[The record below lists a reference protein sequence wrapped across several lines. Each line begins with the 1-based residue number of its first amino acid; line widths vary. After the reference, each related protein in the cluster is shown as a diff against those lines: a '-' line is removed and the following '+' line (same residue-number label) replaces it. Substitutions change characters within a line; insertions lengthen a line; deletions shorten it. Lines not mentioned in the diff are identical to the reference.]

1 MSISSDNGLPACDG
15 PSTGAT
21 YTSGV
26 ADDER
31 SLPGRGYPRLLQLL
45 ELVADAEEP
54 LTVGEVAQRLGIP
67 KSTAWVLVQ
76 HLLVR
81 GYVLEQGDD
90 RGFVVGPSLY
100 RLATAALHR
109 HPIRPLARPFL
120 AELREQIGADIYLA
134 ARSGDEVVYLDRL
147 EGSHM
152 LQIATPLSAP
162 RPLHC
167 TAAGKLML
175 ALSTDGLWERFRERS
190 PHLPASTRNTITEL
204 KALEREIRRTA
215 QRGYGLSDGE
225 RYEGVF
231 SIAAPVVE
239 PDGGLV
245 AAVVASEYAPTMR
258 ADLDRRVA
266 AVCGT
271 AARVSR
277 AWATV
282 ATDDGPRRRTGAGT
296 GTGVG

>member
-1 MSISSDNGLPACDG
+1 M
-15 PSTGAT
+15 
-21 YTSGV
+21 
-26 ADDER
+26 ADEER

-45 ELVADAEEP
+45 ELVVDAEDP
-54 LTVGEVAQRLGIP
+54 LTVGEIAVRLGIP

-76 HLLVR
+76 HLLAR
-81 GYVLEQGDD
+81 GYLLEQHD

-120 AELREQIGADIYLA
+120 AELREQIGAHIYLA
-134 ARSGDEVVYLDRL
+134 ARSGDEVVYIDRL

-167 TAAGKLML
+167 TAAGKLAL
-175 ALSTDGLWERFRERS
+175 ALSSDGLWERFRSRGA
-190 PHLPASTRNTITEL
+190 HLPASTRNTITDA

-231 SIAAPVVE
+231 SIAAPVLE
-239 PDGGLV
+239 PDGELV

-277 AWATV
+277 AWATL
-282 ATDDGPRRRTGAGT
+282 ASDDRSPRRSGRRTG
-296 GTGVG
+296 

>member
-1 MSISSDNGLPACDG
+1 M
-15 PSTGAT
+15 
-21 YTSGV
+21 V
-26 ADDER
+26 DDER

-45 ELVADAEEP
+45 ELVVDAERA
-54 LTVGEVAQRLGIP
+54 LTVGEIATRLGIP

-76 HLLVR
+76 HLLAR
-81 GYVLEQGDD
+81 GYLLEQGEDNA
-90 RGFVVGPSLY
+90 FVVGPSLY

-134 ARSGDEVVYLDRL
+134 VRSGDEVIYIDRL
-147 EGSHM
+147 EGSQM
-152 LQIATPLSAP
+152 LQIAAPLSAP

-175 ALSTDGLWERFRERS
+175 ASSTDGLWERFRARG

-204 KALEREIRRTA
+204 KALEGEIRRTA

-231 SIAAPVVE
+231 SIAAPVVG
-239 PDGGLV
+239 PDGVLV

-258 ADLDRRVA
+258 ADLDRRIA

-277 AWATV
+277 AWAPV
-282 ATDDGPRRRTGAGT
+282 AANDATAAAPRSTT
-296 GTGVG
+296 GTG

>member
-1 MSISSDNGLPACDG
+1 
-15 PSTGAT
+15 
-21 YTSGV
+21 V
-26 ADDER
+26 ANDER
-31 SLPGRGYPRLLQLL
+31 ALPGRGYPRLLQLL
-45 ELVADAEEP
+45 ELVADADEP
-54 LTVGEVAQRLGIP
+54 VSVGAVAARLGIP

-76 HLLVR
+76 HLLAR
-81 GYVLEQGDD
+81 GYLLEQGDD
-90 RGFVVGPSLY
+90 RAFVVGPSLY

-120 AELREQIGADIYLA
+120 AELREQVGADIYLA
-134 ARSGDEVVYLDRL
+134 VRSGDEVVYIDRL

-152 LQIATPLSAP
+152 LQISTPLSAP

-175 ALSTDGLWERFRERS
+175 ASSTDGLWDRFRERS
-190 PHLPASTRNTITEL
+190 PHLPASTRNTITDL
-204 KALEREIRRTA
+204 AALEGEIRRTA

-239 PDGGLV
+239 PDGTLV

-271 AARVSR
+271 AARISR
-277 AWATV
+277 GWAAANTEATV
-282 ATDDGPRRRTGAGT
+282 RRSVIGT
-296 GTGVG
+296 G

>member
-1 MSISSDNGLPACDG
+1 MSSD
-15 PSTGAT
+15 
-21 YTSGV
+21 
-26 ADDER
+26 ER
-31 SLPGRGYPRLLQLL
+31 ALPGRGYPRLLQLL
-45 ELVADAEEP
+45 ELVVDAEEP
-54 LTVGEVAQRLGIP
+54 VTVGEIAARLGIP
-67 KSTAWVLVQ
+67 KSTVWVLVQ
-76 HLLVR
+76 HLLAR
-81 GYVLEQGDD
+81 DYLLAQGDD
-90 RGFVVGPSLY
+90 RAFVVGPSLY

-120 AELREQIGADIYLA
+120 AELREQVGADIYLA
-134 ARSGDEVVYLDRL
+134 VRSGDEVVYVDRL

-175 ALSTDGLWERFRERS
+175 ALSTDGLWDRFRERG
-190 PHLPASTRNTITEL
+190 PHLPPSTRNTITDMATL
-204 KALEREIRRTA
+204 DGEIRRTA

-231 SIAAPVVE
+231 SIAAPIVE

-258 ADLDRRVA
+258 ADLDRRIA

-271 AARVSR
+271 AARVSD
-277 AWATV
+277 AWAV
-282 ATDDGPRRRTGAGT
+282 LSGRGPVPSRS
-296 GTGVG
+296 